1 MYDMR
6 VRPANL
12 RKSMPTPRGYEREC
26 VDLAWLRGRPVL
38 MADCMLMV
46 GCLCCLCGL
55 RLMRYYV

>member
-1 MYDMR
+1 MR

-38 MADCMLMV
+38 MADCMLMAV
-46 GCLCCLCGL
+46 MALLFCVTLAS
-55 RLMRYYV
+55 